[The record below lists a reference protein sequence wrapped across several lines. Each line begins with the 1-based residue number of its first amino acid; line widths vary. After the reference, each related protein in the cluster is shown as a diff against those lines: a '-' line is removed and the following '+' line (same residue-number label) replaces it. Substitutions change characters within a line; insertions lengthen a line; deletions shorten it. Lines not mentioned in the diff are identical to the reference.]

1 MSTLVLIPARMAST
15 RLPGKPLAD
24 IAGMGRLVAG
34 AAAGDDRH
42 LAASAEFREVGAMT
56 MRVIDGLAANG
67 EQGNAAVE
75 AEVRE
80 QAQALVRK
88 FPIYE

>member
-1 MSTLVLIPARMAST
+1 
-15 RLPGKPLAD
+15 
-24 IAGMGRLVAG
+24 
-34 AAAGDDRH
+34 
-42 LAASAEFREVGAMT
+42 MT

-80 QAQALVRK
+80 QAQALVRR